1 MTFKIIYCQQHLIR
15 LSWCSDL
22 FFRVLLRSY
31 PIAFLSVISH
41 FVGFRPVLKIFV
53 LLTWS
58 LNRALFSK
66 NMLFPLTFFFCNARL
81 SRTLIQNCK
90 NFSNP
95 FQLILKFSKHGVDI
109 LEIYHYKTFYSPDG
123 E

>member
-22 FFRVLLRSY
+22 FFFHVLLRSY

-53 LLTWS
+53 FFDMVVKQSFILE
-58 LNRALFSK
+58 K
-66 NMLFPLTFFFCNARL
+66 NVVSSHIFFCNAKL
-81 SRTLIQNCK
+81 SKTLIQNCK

-95 FQLILKFSKHGVDI
+95 FQLIFKVF
-109 LEIYHYKTFYSPDG
+109 KTRCRYSRNLSLQNLL
-123 E
+123 